1 MKKIS
6 RVFSKLFTT
15 VLSGAVVCSS
25 IPSYAAFVPSSS
37 DKEETLPEPEII
49 SIIEG
54 ETSEY
59 GLTPVYYV
67 DENGNIIEPN
77 LIPDREPRAL
87 VLPEKFDLRDYGYI
101 TPVRSQAD
109 TGTCWAH
116 ATLATAE
123 SNMIMNGL
131 ADESIDLSES
141 HLTWFTQGLASMDIN
156 DPLYGD
162 GESLGNTDLNN
173 GAYDRGGNSWRARA
187 ALGRGSGVQL
197 EENAP
202 PVTDRPAVDESLRYT
217 SYGYLV
223 NSDDLDASDHESIKQ
238 HLMTTGALYCSYYN
252 DHDRYIYD
260 QYIPYKSYY
269 YPNFVKDDP
278 LHLMSTNHAV
288 TIVGWDDNYSKDNF
302 KPDVPPG
309 DGAWIIKNSWGENL
323 HDDGYFYMSYY
334 DTSLSCITSFEIADT
349 STYNNIYQYDGSIPD
364 NSYRHS
370 TKSYTAANIFTA
382 ENNETISAAAFYTYE
397 ASVPYIISIY
407 ADIEDKKPTS
417 GKLLT
422 TQKGTMSYAGYHV
435 VDLNTPV
442 AVNKGTKF
450 SVVVTLDKENTRLA
464 MQKCSNLSDCSY
476 YTYGIPTENSSW
488 TDLISTKSST
498 ACIKAL
504 TRSDIII
511 NSSNFPDSVFRDY
524 VSSFDTDSDGALSYS
539 EIAQVYEMNLSG
551 LGISDFTGI
560 EFFTELTDLNC
571 SFNPIINLDV
581 SHNNKLANFICYGCS
596 IKRGS
601 VRCNG
606 FTINGL
612 DLSKISNPQEMTVE
626 GSSFIP
632 NNKTMHYTYNCGKNY
647 DALITIIADS
657 LTHSYGSWSDN
668 GDSHIKTCYYCG
680 DIKSEDHSFDEWNIG
695 VKEHSHQCLICGG
708 IKSEE
713 HSFGNWTENGNTYH
727 IHSCEICGTSESAE
741 HLFSIFE
748 RSSSEKHTG
757 ICESCGYTEQFS
769 HKFGNFTYL
778 DETSHIKSCEDCG
791 YSENYEHNFGEWTIA
806 DENSHTR
813 TCVDC
818 GYTETLT
825 HSYGDWETS
834 GNDSHSRKCNDCGYT
849 ENVAHSFGEWIFV
862 DENIHSRIC
871 ADCGQLVEAEHD
883 FTEFSSSDKESH
895 SKICKDCG
903 YSVDLVHDFGEWVT
917 DDEHSHTRTCVDC
930 GYTETLTHSY
940 GNWETSG
947 DDSHSRKCNDCGYT
961 ESSDHNFGSWTY
973 ADENVHSRVCAD
985 CGQIVEAE
993 HDFSEFSS
1001 SDDEKHSKICK
1012 DCGYSVDLAHDF
1024 SEWSYHDDQ
1033 QHYKTCIDC
1042 DMIIYGDH
1050 NFGEWIVSEN
1060 GNHSRQCADC
1070 GYIISSPHIFNK
1082 TDVINNENHSKS
1094 CKMCGYTEI
1103 TPHSFGETTYTDV
1116 QNHSQICDECGY
1128 VHIFEHNFSEW
1139 ESSGENNHSKICK
1152 DCSHIVT
1159 MPHSF
1164 GDCESINEKEHSII
1178 CEDCGYTIISPH
1190 SFSDWQDNG
1199 NATRIRICT
1208 GCGYSEIEDV
1218 DYTLGDINGDG
1229 IIDSFD
1235 LVIARQK
1242 LRKEFLNSTEFA
1254 SADINH
1260 DGIFDKTDI
1269 ILLQNFILGKIK
1281 IF

>member
-15 VLSGAVVCSS
+15 VLSGAIVCSS
-25 IPSYAAFVPSSS
+25 IPSYAAFVPPSS

-49 SIIEG
+49 SVIEG
-54 ETSEY
+54 DSSEY
-59 GLTPVYYV
+59 GLAPVYYV
-67 DENGNIIEPN
+67 DENGNKIEPE
-77 LIPDREPRAL
+77 LTPHREPRAL
-87 VLPEKFDLRDYGYI
+87 VLPEKFDLRDYGYV
-101 TPVRSQAD
+101 TPVKSQSD

-116 ATLATAE
+116 AVMAAAE
-123 SNMIMNGL
+123 SNMVMNGL
-131 ADESIDLSES
+131 ADNTIDLSES
-141 HLTWFTQGLASMDIN
+141 HLVWFTQGQASTDIN

-162 GESLGNTDLNN
+162 GESLGNTDLTN
-173 GAYDRGGNSWRARA
+173 GAYDRGGHSRRAKA
-187 ALGRGSGVQL
+187 TLGRWSGVQL
-197 EENAP
+197 EGNVP

-238 HLMTTGALYCSYYN
+238 HLMTTGALCCSYYTDSSKYSNGEYYREAYYNN
-252 DHDRYIYD
+252 DIY
-260 QYIPYKSYY
+260 
-269 YPNFVKDDP
+269 
-278 LHLMSTNHAV
+278 STNHEV

-302 KPDVPPG
+302 KSAVPPG
-309 DGAWIIKNSWGENL
+309 DGAWIIKNSWGNWS
-323 HDDGYFYMSYY
+323 HNNGYFYMSYY
-334 DTSLSCITSFEIADT
+334 DVSLDYITSFEIADT
-349 STYNNIYQYDGSIPD
+349 STYNNIYQYDGAMPE
-364 NSYRHS
+364 NFLYGRF
-370 TKSYTAANIFTA
+370 TAANVFTA
-382 ENNETISAAAFYTYE
+382 ADNETISAAAFYTYE

-407 ADIEDKKPTS
+407 ADVEDGSPSS
-417 GKLLT
+417 GTLLT
-422 TQKGTMSYAGYHV
+422 TQQGTMPYAGYHV
-435 VDLNTPV
+435 VDLNE
-442 AVNKGTKF
+442 AVSVSKGTKF
-450 SVVVTLDKENTRLA
+450 SVVVKLDQNDARMA
-464 MQKCSNLSDCSY
+464 IQKCSNLSDCSY
-476 YTYGIPTENSSW
+476 YTYGTPTENSSW
-488 TDLISTKSST
+488 TDITSKYNST

-504 TRSDIII
+504 TRSDILI
-511 NSSNFPDSVFRDY
+511 NSTNFPDSVFRDY
-524 VSSFDTDSDGALSYS
+524 VSRFDTNSDGALSYN
-539 EIAQVYEMNLSG
+539 EIANVTEMDLSS

-560 EFFTELTDLNC
+560 EFFTELAKLNC
-571 SFNPIINLDV
+571 CYNPLVNLDLT
-581 SHNNKLANFICYGCS
+581 HNSKLNEFICYGCS
-596 IKRGS
+596 INVGNINCS
-601 VRCNG
+601 G
-606 FTINGL
+606 FTIDGL
-612 DLSKISNPQEMTVE
+612 DISKVSNPQEMAIE

-632 NNKTMHYTYNCGKNY
+632 IYTTMQYTYNCGKNY
-647 DALITIIADS
+647 YTSIKVTADS

-668 GDSHIKTCYYCG
+668 GNSHVKTCSNCG
-680 DIKSEDHSFDEWNIG
+680 MVTTEGHFFGDWNIG
-695 VKEHSHQCLICGG
+695 AKEHSHQCLICGS

-713 HSFGNWTENGNTYH
+713 HSFGNWTESGNTYH
-727 IHSCEICGTSESAE
+727 IHSCGICGASESAE
-741 HLFSIFE
+741 HLFSKFE
-748 RSSSEKHTG
+748 ITDSETHAG
-757 ICESCGYTEQFS
+757 ICEDCGYAEQFS
-769 HKFGNFTYL
+769 HKFGDFTPL
-778 DETSHIKSCEDCG
+778 DETYHTKSCDECG

-818 GYTETLT
+818 GYIETLT

-834 GNDSHSRKCNDCGYT
+834 GNDNHSRKCNDCGYT
-849 ENVAHSFGEWIFV
+849 ENIAHSFGEWIFV
-862 DENIHSRIC
+862 DENVHSRIC

-961 ESSDHNFGSWTY
+961 ENIAHSFGEWTF

-985 CGQIVEAE
+985 CGQVVEAE
-993 HDFSEFSS
+993 HDFTEFSS

-1024 SEWSYHDDQ
+1024 NEWSYHDDQ
-1033 QHYKTCIDC
+1033 QHYRTCIDC

-1070 GYIISSPHIFNK
+1070 GYIISSPHIFDKASVTNS
-1082 TDVINNENHSKS
+1082 ESHSKS
-1094 CKMCGYTEI
+1094 CEICGYTEI

-1229 IIDSFD
+1229 TIDSFD

-1242 LRKEFLNSTEFA
+1242 LRKEFLNSAEFA

>member
-6 RVFSKLFTT
+6 RVFSKLLTA
-15 VLSGAVVCSS
+15 VLSGAIVSSS
-25 IPSYAAFVPSSS
+25 IPSYAVSVPTSS
-37 DKEETLPEPEII
+37 DNEETTPEPEII
-49 SIIEG
+49 SVIEG
-54 ETSEY
+54 EPSEY
-59 GLTPVYYV
+59 GLAPVYYV
-67 DENGNIIEPN
+67 DENGNKIEPE
-77 LIPDREPRAL
+77 LIPHREPRAL
-87 VLPEKFDLRDYGYI
+87 VLPEKFDLRDYGYV
-101 TPVRSQAD
+101 TPVKSQSP

-116 ATLATAE
+116 ATLAAAE

-131 ADESIDLSES
+131 TDNTIDLSES

-162 GESLGNTDLNN
+162 GESLGNTDLTK
-173 GAYDRGGNSWRARA
+173 GAYDRGGNCYRAQA
-187 ALGRGSGVQL
+187 SLGRWSGVQL

-202 PVTDRPAVDESLRYT
+202 PVADRPIVDESLRYT
-217 SYGYLV
+217 SYGYLI
-223 NSDDLDASDHESIKQ
+223 NSDELKTNDHESIKQ
-238 HLMTTGALYCSYYN
+238 HLMTTGALYCSYYT
-252 DHDRYIYD
+252 DDERYIYD
-260 QYIPYKSYY
+260 QNYPYTSYY
-269 YPNFVKDDP
+269 FPDSKPDSILNPYP
-278 LHLMSTNHAV
+278 TNHAV

-309 DGAWIIKNSWGENL
+309 DGAWIIKNSWGDWTHNK
-323 HDDGYFYMSYY
+323 GYFYMSYY
-334 DTSLSCITSFEIADT
+334 ESSLSNIASFEIADI
-349 STYNNIYQYDGSIPD
+349 STYNNIYQYDGAKVD
-364 NSYRHS
+364 SYI
-370 TKSYTAANIFTA
+370 SYGSGITAANIFEA
-382 ENNETISAAAFYTYE
+382 ETNETISAAAFYTRT
-397 ASVPYIISIY
+397 ASVPYVISIY
-407 ADIEDKKPTS
+407 TDIEDGKPTS
-417 GKLLT
+417 GNLLT
-422 TQKGTMSYAGYHV
+422 TQTGTMPYAGYHV
-435 VDLNTPV
+435 VDLNKPV
-442 AVNKGTKF
+442 AVSKDTKF
-450 SVVVTLDKENTRLA
+450 SVVITFDKNYTSMA
-464 MQKCSNLSDCSY
+464 IQKCSNLSDCSY
-476 YTYGIPTENSSW
+476 YTYGTPTENSSW
-488 TDLISTKSST
+488 TDTISKYNST

-504 TRSDIII
+504 TRSDVLI
-511 NSSNFPDSVFRDY
+511 NSSNFPDSIFRDY

-596 IKRGS
+596 IKLGS

-606 FTINGL
+606 FTIDGL
-612 DLSKISNPQEMTVE
+612 DISKVSNPQEMTVE
-626 GSSFIP
+626 GSSFVP
-632 NNKTMHYTYNCGKNY
+632 SNKTMHYTYNCGKNY
-647 DALITIIADS
+647 DTLITIIADS

-668 GDSHIKTCYYCG
+668 GDSHIKTCYYCS

-748 RSSSEKHTG
+748 FSNSEEHKG
-757 ICESCGYTEQFS
+757 ICEDCEFAEQFS
-769 HKFGNFTYL
+769 HKFGDFTPL
-778 DETSHIKSCEDCG
+778 DETYHTKSCDDCG

-818 GYTETLT
+818 GYIETLT

-862 DENIHSRIC
+862 DENVHSRIC

-917 DDEHSHTRTCVDC
+917 DDEHGHTRTCVDC
-930 GYTETLTHSY
+930 GYNETLTHSY

-1033 QHYKTCIDC
+1033 QHYRTCIDC
-1042 DMIIYGDH
+1042 DIIIYGDH

-1070 GYIISSPHIFNK
+1070 GYIISSPHIFDK
-1082 TDVINNENHSKS
+1082 TDVINSENHSKS
-1094 CKMCGYTEI
+1094 CEICGYTEI

-1199 NATRIRICT
+1199 NATQIRICA
-1208 GCGYSEIEDV
+1208 GCDYIEIEDV

-1229 IIDSFD
+1229 TIDSFD

-1242 LRKEFLNSTEFA
+1242 LRKEFLNSAEFA

>member
-1 MKKIS
+1 MKKIN
-6 RVFSKLFTT
+6 RVFSKLLTA
-15 VLSGAVVCSS
+15 VLSVTIVSSS
-25 IPSYAAFVPSSS
+25 IPSYAVFVSPSSE
-37 DKEETLPEPEII
+37 DDGAIPEPEMI
-49 SIIEG
+49 SVIEG
-54 ETSEY
+54 ESSEY
-59 GLTPVYYV
+59 GLTPIYYV
-67 DENGNIIEPN
+67 DENGNEIESD
-77 LIPDREPRAL
+77 LVPDREPRAL
-87 VLPEKFDLRDYGYI
+87 FLPSKFDLRDSGYV
-101 TPVRSQAD
+101 TPVKSQSS
-109 TGTCWAH
+109 TGSCWAH
-116 ATLATAE
+116 ATLAAAE

-131 ADESIDLSES
+131 ADNTIDLSES
-141 HLTWFTQGLASMDIN
+141 HLTWFTQGLASIDIN

-162 GESLGNTDLNN
+162 GESLGNTDFNN
-173 GAYDRGGNSWRARA
+173 GAYDRGGNSWRSRA
-187 ALGRGSGVQL
+187 ALGRWSGVQL

-202 PVTDRPAVDESLRYT
+202 PVAERPAVDESLRYT

-238 HLMTTGALYCSYYN
+238 HLMTTGALYCSYYSDN
-252 DHDRYIYD
+252 NKY
-260 QYIPYKSYY
+260 SNGEYY
-269 YPNFVKDDP
+269 SREAYYNSEIVD
-278 LHLMSTNHAV
+278 TNHAV

-302 KPDVPPG
+302 KSDVPPG
-309 DGAWIIKNSWGENL
+309 DGAWIIKNSWGDWSHNN
-323 HDDGYFYMSYY
+323 GYFYMSYY
-334 DTSLSCITSFEIADT
+334 DVSLDYITSFEIVDT
-349 STYNNIYQYDGSIPD
+349 STYNNIYQYDGAMPD
-364 NSYRHS
+364 SYYRYPS
-370 TKSYTAANIFTA
+370 SSFTAANVFTA
-382 ENNETISAAAFYTYE
+382 ADNETISAAAFYTYE
-397 ASVPYIISIY
+397 ASVPYMISIY
-407 ADIEDKKPTS
+407 ADVEDGDPTS
-417 GKLLT
+417 GTLLT
-422 TQKGTMSYAGYHV
+422 TQTGTIPYKGYHV
-435 VDLNTPV
+435 VDLNEAV
-442 AVNKGTKF
+442 AVSKGTKF
-450 SVVVTLDKENTRLA
+450 SVVVTLDKTGTNMA
-464 MQKCSNLSDCSY
+464 IQKCSNLSDCSY
-476 YTYGIPTENSSW
+476 CTWGTPSSHTVW
-488 TDLISTKSST
+488 KDMISSYDST

-504 TRSDIII
+504 TRSDILI
-511 NSSNFPDSVFRDY
+511 NSTNFPDSVFRDY
-524 VSSFDTDSDGALSYS
+524 VSRLDANSDGALSYS
-539 EIAQVYEMNLSG
+539 EIAQVTEMDLSA

-560 EFFTELTDLNC
+560 EFFTELAELNC
-571 SFNPIINLDV
+571 SYNPLISLDV
-581 SHNNKLANFICYGCS
+581 SHNNKLADFICYGCS
-596 IKRGS
+596 IELDS
-601 VRCNG
+601 VMCSG
-606 FTINGL
+606 FTIDGL
-612 DLSKISNPQEMTVE
+612 DISKVSNPQEMTVE

-632 NNKTMHYTYNCGKNY
+632 SNKTMHYTYNCGKNY
-647 DALITIIADS
+647 DTLITIIADS

-727 IHSCEICGTSESAE
+727 IHSCKICGTSESAE

-778 DETSHIKSCEDCG
+778 DETSHIKSCEECG

-818 GYTETLT
+818 GYIETLT

-834 GNDSHSRKCNDCGYT
+834 GNDSHSRKCNDCGYI

-862 DENIHSRIC
+862 DENVHSRIC

-940 GNWETSG
+940 GDWETSG

-961 ESSDHNFGSWTY
+961 ESSDHNFGEWTFV
-973 ADENVHSRVCAD
+973 DENVHSRVCAD
-985 CGQIVEAE
+985 CGQVVEAE
-993 HDFSEFSS
+993 HYFTKFSS

-1024 SEWSYHDDQ
+1024 NEWSYHDDQ
-1033 QHYKTCIDC
+1033 QHYRTCIDC
-1042 DMIIYGDH
+1042 DIIIYGDH

-1060 GNHSRQCADC
+1060 GNHSRPCTDC
-1070 GYIISSPHIFNK
+1070 GYIISSPHIFDK
-1082 TDVINNENHSKS
+1082 TDVINSENHSKS
-1094 CKMCGYTEI
+1094 CEICGYTEI

-1116 QNHSQICDECGY
+1116 QNHSQTCVECGY
-1128 VHIFEHNFSEW
+1128 VHIFKHNFSEW

-1164 GDCESINEKEHSII
+1164 GDCESVNEKEHSII
-1178 CEDCGYTIISPH
+1178 CEDCRYTIISPH
-1190 SFSDWQDNG
+1190 SFSNWQDNG
-1199 NATRIRICT
+1199 NSTQIRICT
-1208 GCGYSEIEDV
+1208 DCGYSEIEDV

-1229 IIDSFD
+1229 TIDSFD

-1242 LRKEFLNSTEFA
+1242 LRKEFLNSAEFA

-1260 DGIFDKTDI
+1260 DGVFDKTDI

>member
-15 VLSGAVVCSS
+15 VLSGAIVCSS
-25 IPSYAAFVPSSS
+25 IPSYAAFVPPSSN
-37 DKEETLPEPEII
+37 KEETLPEPEII
-49 SIIEG
+49 SVIEG
-54 ETSEY
+54 EPSEY
-59 GLTPVYYV
+59 GLAPVYYV
-67 DENGNIIEPN
+67 DENGNKIEPE
-77 LIPDREPRAL
+77 LTPHREPRAL

-101 TPVRSQAD
+101 TPVKSQSD

-116 ATLATAE
+116 AVMAAAE
-123 SNMIMNGL
+123 SNMVMNGL
-131 ADESIDLSES
+131 ADNTIDLSES
-141 HLTWFTQGLASMDIN
+141 HLVWFTQGQASTDIN

-162 GESLGNTDLNN
+162 GESLGNTDLTN
-173 GAYDRGGNSWRARA
+173 GAYDRGGNSQRARA
-187 ALGRGSGVQL
+187 SLGRWSGVQL

-223 NSDDLDASDHESIKQ
+223 NSDALDASDHESIKQ
-238 HLMTTGALYCSYYN
+238 HLMTTGALYCSYYSDINKYSDGEYYREAYYN
-252 DHDRYIYD
+252 DDIY
-260 QYIPYKSYY
+260 
-269 YPNFVKDDP
+269 
-278 LHLMSTNHAV
+278 STNHAV

-302 KPDVPPG
+302 KSAVPPG
-309 DGAWIIKNSWGENL
+309 DGAWIIKNSWDTWN
-323 HDDGYFYMSYY
+323 HNNGYFYMSYY
-334 DTSLSCITSFEIADT
+334 DVSLDDITSFEIADT
-349 STYNNIYQYDGSIPD
+349 STYNNIYQYDGAMPD
-364 NSYRHS
+364 SY
-370 TKSYTAANIFTA
+370 SYFSFSSFTAANVFTA
-382 ENNETISAAAFYTYE
+382 ADNETISAAAFYTHE

-407 ADIEDKKPTS
+407 ADVEDGNPTN
-417 GKLLT
+417 GTLLT
-422 TQKGTMSYAGYHV
+422 TQTGTIPYKGYHV
-435 VDLNTPV
+435 VDLNEAV
-442 AVNKGTKF
+442 AVSKGTKF
-450 SVVVTLDKENTRLA
+450 SVVVTLDKHATDMA
-464 MQKCSNLSDCSY
+464 IQKCSNLSDCSY
-476 YTYGIPTENSSW
+476 YTYGTPDSRTTWYDTISSYG
-488 TDLISTKSST
+488 ST

-504 TRSDIII
+504 TRSDISI
-511 NSSNFPDSVFRDY
+511 NSTNFPDSVFRDY
-524 VSSFDTDSDGALSYS
+524 VSRFDTNSDGALSYS
-539 EIAQVYEMNLSG
+539 EIAQVTEMDLSA

-581 SHNNKLANFICYGCS
+581 SHNNKLTNFICYGCS
-596 IKRGS
+596 IELDS
-601 VRCNG
+601 VMCSG

-612 DLSKISNPQEMTVE
+612 DLSKVSNPQEMTVE
-626 GSSFIP
+626 GSSFVP
-632 NNKTMHYTYNCGKNY
+632 SNKTMHYTYNCGKNY
-647 DALITIIADS
+647 DTLITIIADS

-668 GDSHIKTCYYCG
+668 GDSHIKTCYYCS

-748 RSSSEKHTG
+748 FSNSEEHKG
-757 ICESCGYTEQFS
+757 ICEDCGFAEQFS
-769 HKFGNFTYL
+769 HKFGDFTPL
-778 DETSHIKSCEDCG
+778 DETYHTKS
-791 YSENYEHNFGEWTIA
+791 
-806 DENSHTR
+806 
-813 TCVDC
+813 CVDC

-825 HSYGDWETS
+825 HSYGDWKTS
-834 GNDSHSRKCNDCGYT
+834 SNDSHSRECNDCGYT
-849 ENVAHSFGEWIFV
+849 ENVNHSFGEWTFV

-871 ADCGQLVEAEHD
+871 ADCGQVVEAEHD

-940 GNWETSG
+940 GDWETSG

-961 ESSDHNFGSWTY
+961 ESSDHNFGEWTFV
-973 ADENVHSRVCAD
+973 DENVHSRVCAD
-985 CGQIVEAE
+985 CGQVVEAE
-993 HDFSEFSS
+993 HYFTKFSS

-1033 QHYKTCIDC
+1033 QHYRTCIDC
-1042 DMIIYGDH
+1042 DIIIYGDH

-1070 GYIISSPHIFNK
+1070 GYIISSPHIFDK
-1082 TDVINNENHSKS
+1082 TDVINSENHSKS
-1094 CKMCGYTEI
+1094 CEICGYTEI

-1116 QNHSQICDECGY
+1116 QNHSQTCVECGY

-1164 GDCESINEKEHSII
+1164 GDCESVNEKEHSII
-1178 CEDCGYTIISPH
+1178 CEDCRYTIISPH
-1190 SFSDWQDNG
+1190 SFSNWQDNG
-1199 NATRIRICT
+1199 NSTQIRICT
-1208 GCGYSEIEDV
+1208 DCGYSEIEDV

-1229 IIDSFD
+1229 TIDSFD

-1242 LRKEFLNSTEFA
+1242 LRKEFLNSAEFA

-1260 DGIFDKTDI
+1260 DGVFDKTDI

>member
-15 VLSGAVVCSS
+15 VLSGAIVCSS
-25 IPSYAAFVPSSS
+25 IPSYAAFVPPSS

-49 SIIEG
+49 SVIEG
-54 ETSEY
+54 EPSEY
-59 GLTPVYYV
+59 GLAPVYYV
-67 DENGNIIEPN
+67 DENGNKIEPE
-77 LIPDREPRAL
+77 LIPHREPRAL
-87 VLPEKFDLRDYGYI
+87 VLPEKFDLRDYGYV
-101 TPVRSQAD
+101 TPVKSQSS

-116 ATLATAE
+116 AVMASAE

-131 ADESIDLSES
+131 ADNTIDLSES
-141 HLTWFTQGLASMDIN
+141 HLTWFTQGQASTDIN

-162 GESLGNTDLNN
+162 GESLGNTDLKN
-173 GAYDRGGNSWRARA
+173 GAYDCGGNSQRSRAT
-187 ALGRGSGVQL
+187 LGRWSGVQL

-202 PVTDRPAVDESLRYT
+202 PVTERPAVDESLRYT

-238 HLMTTGALYCSYYN
+238 HLMTTGALYCSYYDDNSKYSNGEYFDEAYYN
-252 DHDRYIYD
+252 DE
-260 QYIPYKSYY
+260 
-269 YPNFVKDDP
+269 FDD
-278 LHLMSTNHAV
+278 TNHAV
-288 TIVGWDDNYSKDNF
+288 TIVGWDDNYSKNNF
-302 KPDVPPG
+302 TSAVPPG
-309 DGAWIIKNSWGENL
+309 DGAWIIKNSWGTWN
-323 HDDGYFYMSYY
+323 HNNGYFYMSYY
-334 DTSLSCITSFEIADT
+334 DVSLDYITSFEIADI
-349 STYNNIYQYDGSIPD
+349 STYNNIYQYDGAMVD
-364 NSYRHS
+364 SYLNQWS
-370 TKSYTAANIFTA
+370 LITAANIFEA
-382 ENNETISAAAFYTYE
+382 ETNETIAAAAFYTRN
-397 ASVPYIISIY
+397 ASVPYTISIY
-407 ADIEDKKPTS
+407 TNVENNNPCS
-417 GKLLT
+417 GTLLT
-422 TQKGTMSYAGYHV
+422 TQNGTMPYAGYHV
-435 VDLNTPV
+435 VDLNKPV
-442 AVNKGTKF
+442 AVSKGTKF
-450 SVVVTLDKENTRLA
+450 SVVITFNQIGNVSMAL
-464 MQKCSNLSDCSY
+464 QKCSNLSDCSY
-476 YTYGIPTENSSW
+476 CTYGTPTENSSW
-488 TDLISTKSST
+488 TDITSNYNST

-504 TRSDIII
+504 TRSDILI

-524 VSSFDTDSDGALSYS
+524 VSRFDTDSDGALSYS
-539 EIAQVYEMNLSG
+539 EIAQVYEMHLSG

-581 SHNNKLANFICYGCS
+581 SHNNKLTNFICYGCS
-596 IKRGS
+596 IELDS
-601 VRCNG
+601 VMCNG

-612 DLSKISNPQEMTVE
+612 DLSKVSNPQEMTIE

-713 HSFGNWTENGNTYH
+713 HSFGNWTENGNTHH
-727 IHSCEICGTSESAE
+727 IHLCEICGTSESAE

-769 HKFGNFTYL
+769 HKFGDFTPL
-778 DETSHIKSCEDCG
+778 DETYHTKSCDDCG

-818 GYTETLT
+818 GYIETLT

-834 GNDSHSRKCNDCGYT
+834 GNDSHSRECNDCGYT
-849 ENVAHSFGEWIFV
+849 ENVDHSFGEWTFV

-871 ADCGQLVEAEHD
+871 ADCGQVVEAEHD

-930 GYTETLTHSY
+930 GYNETLTHSY

-1012 DCGYSVDLAHDF
+1012 DCGYSVDLSHDF
-1024 SEWSYHDDQ
+1024 SEWSDYDDQ

-1094 CKMCGYTEI
+1094 CEICGYTEI

-1116 QNHSQICDECGY
+1116 QNHSQTCVECGY

-1164 GDCESINEKEHSII
+1164 GSCESVNEKEHSII
-1178 CEDCGYTIISPH
+1178 CEYCGFTITSPH
-1190 SFSDWQDNG
+1190 SFGDWQDNG
-1199 NATRIRICT
+1199 NATQIRICT

-1229 IIDSFD
+1229 TIDSFD

-1242 LRKEFLNSTEFA
+1242 LRKEFLNSAEFA

>member
-1 MKKIS
+1 MKKIN
-6 RVFSKLFTT
+6 RVFSKLLTA
-15 VLSGAVVCSS
+15 VLSVTIVSSS
-25 IPSYAAFVPSSS
+25 IPSYAVSVPPSS
-37 DKEETLPEPEII
+37 DNEETTPEPEII
-49 SIIEG
+49 SVIEG
-54 ETSEY
+54 EPSEY
-59 GLTPVYYV
+59 GLAPVYYV
-67 DENGNIIEPN
+67 DENGNKIEPE
-77 LIPDREPRAL
+77 LIPHREPRAL

-101 TPVRSQAD
+101 TSVKDQG
-109 TGTCWAH
+109 TGSCWAH
-116 ATLATAE
+116 ATLAAAE
-123 SNMIMNGL
+123 SNMVMNGL
-131 ADESIDLSES
+131 ADNTIDLSES
-141 HLTWFTQGLASMDIN
+141 HLTWFTQGQASTDIN

-162 GESLGNTDLNN
+162 GESLGNTDLTN
-173 GAYDRGGNSWRARA
+173 GAYDRGGNSWRSRA
-187 ALGRGSGVQL
+187 ALGRWSGVQL
-197 EENAP
+197 EGNAP
-202 PVTDRPAVDESLRYT
+202 PVKERPAVDESLRYT

-252 DHDRYIYD
+252 DNSKYSDEEYYGDAYYNDDIY
-260 QYIPYKSYY
+260 
-269 YPNFVKDDP
+269 N
-278 LHLMSTNHAV
+278 TNHAV

-302 KPDVPPG
+302 KSAVPPG
-309 DGAWIIKNSWGENL
+309 DGAWIIKNSWGTWQHNN
-323 HDDGYFYMSYY
+323 GYFYMSYY
-334 DTSLSCITSFEIADT
+334 DVSLDYITSFEIADT
-349 STYNNIYQYDGSIPD
+349 STYNNIYQYDGAMPE
-364 NSYRHS
+364 SYLRGS
-370 TKSYTAANIFTA
+370 FTAANVFTA
-382 ENNETISAAAFYTYE
+382 ADNETISAAAFYTLD

-407 ADIEDKKPTS
+407 ADVEDGVPTS
-417 GKLLT
+417 GTLLK
-422 TQKGTMSYAGYHV
+422 TQQGTMPYAGYHV
-435 VDLNTPV
+435 VDLNE
-442 AVNKGTKF
+442 AVSVSKGTKF
-450 SVVVTLDKENTRLA
+450 SVVVTLDKNDTRMAL
-464 MQKCSNLSDCSY
+464 QKCSNLSNCSY
-476 YTYGIPTENSSW
+476 FTWDNPNSRYNWRDTISSYG
-488 TDLISTKSST
+488 STV
-498 ACIKAL
+498 CIKAL
-504 TRSDIII
+504 TRSDILI
-511 NSSNFPDSVFRDY
+511 NSTNFPDSVFRDY
-524 VSSFDTDSDGALSYS
+524 VSRFDTNSDGALSYS

-581 SHNNKLANFICYGCS
+581 SHNNKLTNFICYGCS
-596 IKRGS
+596 IELDS
-601 VRCNG
+601 VRCSG
-606 FTINGL
+606 FTIDGL
-612 DLSKISNPQEMTVE
+612 DISKVSNPQEMTVE
-626 GSSFIP
+626 GSSFVP
-632 NNKTMHYTYNCGKNY
+632 SNKTMHYTYNCGKNY
-647 DALITIIADS
+647 DTLITIIADS

-668 GDSHIKTCYYCG
+668 GDSHIKTCYYCS

-727 IHSCEICGTSESAE
+727 IHSCEICGVPEMSE

-748 RSSSEKHTG
+748 FSNSEDHTG

-769 HKFGNFTYL
+769 HKFGDFTYL
-778 DETSHIKSCEDCG
+778 DETSHIKSCEECG

-849 ENVAHSFGEWIFV
+849 ENVDHSFGEWTFV

-871 ADCGQLVEAEHD
+871 ADCGQVVEAEHD

-917 DDEHSHTRTCVDC
+917 DDEHSHTRT
-930 GYTETLTHSY
+930 
-940 GNWETSG
+940 
-947 DDSHSRKCNDCGYT
+947 
-961 ESSDHNFGSWTY
+961 
-973 ADENVHSRVCAD
+973 CAD

-1033 QHYKTCIDC
+1033 QHYRTCIDC
-1042 DMIIYGDH
+1042 DIIIYGDH

-1060 GNHSRQCADC
+1060 GNHSRQCTDC
-1070 GYIISSPHIFNK
+1070 GYIISSPHIFDK
-1082 TDVINNENHSKS
+1082 TDVINSENHSKS
-1094 CKMCGYTEI
+1094 CEICGYTEI

-1116 QNHSQICDECGY
+1116 QNHSQTCVECGY

-1199 NATRIRICT
+1199 NATQIRICA
-1208 GCGYSEIEDV
+1208 GCDYIEIEDV

-1229 IIDSFD
+1229 TIDSFD

-1242 LRKEFLNSTEFA
+1242 LRKEFLNSAEFA

>member
-1 MKKIS
+1 MKKIN
-6 RVFSKLFTT
+6 RVFSKLLTA
-15 VLSGAVVCSS
+15 VLSVTIVSSS
-25 IPSYAAFVPSSS
+25 IPSYAVSVPTSS
-37 DKEETLPEPEII
+37 DNEETSPEPEII
-49 SIIEG
+49 SVIEG
-54 ETSEY
+54 EPSEY
-59 GLTPVYYV
+59 GLAPVYYV
-67 DENGNIIEPN
+67 DENGNKIEPE
-77 LIPDREPRAL
+77 LTPHREPRAL

-101 TPVRSQAD
+101 TPVKSQSD

-116 ATLATAE
+116 AVMAAAE
-123 SNMIMNGL
+123 SNMVMNGI
-131 ADESIDLSES
+131 ADNTIDLSES
-141 HLTWFTQGLASMDIN
+141 HLVWFSKGQVSTDIN

-162 GESLGNTDLNN
+162 GESRGNTDLKN
-173 GAYDRGGNSWRARA
+173 GAYDSGGNHLDSRG
-187 ALGRGSGVQL
+187 ALGRWSGVQL
-197 EENAP
+197 EGNVP

-223 NSDDLDASDHESIKQ
+223 NSDDLDASDHESIKH
-238 HLMTTGALYCSYYN
+238 HLMTTGALYCSYYSDISKYSN
-252 DHDRYIYD
+252 GEYSREA
-260 QYIPYKSYY
+260 YY
-269 YPNFVKDDP
+269 NKPNNPNSVY
-278 LHLMSTNHAV
+278 MGNHAV

-302 KPDVPPG
+302 TADVPPG
-309 DGAWIIKNSWGENL
+309 DGAWIIKNSWGTWN
-323 HDDGYFYMSYY
+323 HNNGYFYMSYY
-334 DTSLSCITSFEIADT
+334 ETSLDFITSFEIADT
-349 STYNNIYQYDGSIPD
+349 STYNNIYQYDGAKP
-364 NSYRHS
+364 NSYLNS
-370 TKSYTAANIFTA
+370 LYYSLTAANVFTA
-382 ENNETISAAAFYTYE
+382 TDNETISAAAFYTRMP
-397 ASVPYIISIY
+397 SIPYIISIY
-407 ADIEDKKPTS
+407 ADVEDGDPTS
-417 GKLLT
+417 GTLLT
-422 TQKGTMSYAGYHV
+422 TQQGTMPYAGYHV
-435 VDLNTPV
+435 VDLNE
-442 AVNKGTKF
+442 AVSVSKGTKF
-450 SVVVTLDKENTRLA
+450 SVVVTLDRIGAHMAL
-464 MQKCSNLSDCSY
+464 QKCSNLSDCSY
-476 YTYGIPTENSSW
+476 YTYGTPTENSSW
-488 TDLISTKSST
+488 TDITSKYDST

-504 TRSDIII
+504 TRSDISI
-511 NSSNFPDSVFRDY
+511 NSTNFPDSVFRDY
-524 VSSFDTDSDGALSYS
+524 VSRFDTNSDGTLSYS
-539 EIAQVYEMNLSG
+539 EIAQVTEMDLSA

-596 IKRGS
+596 IKLGS

-606 FTINGL
+606 FTIDGL
-612 DLSKISNPQEMTVE
+612 DLSKVSNPQEMTVE

-632 NNKTMHYTYNCGKNY
+632 SNKTMHYTYNCGKNY

-748 RSSSEKHTG
+748 FSNSEEHKG
-757 ICESCGYTEQFS
+757 ICEDCEFAEQFS
-769 HKFGNFTYL
+769 HKFGDFTPL
-778 DETSHIKSCEDCG
+778 DETYHTKSCDECG

-818 GYTETLT
+818 GYIETLT

-834 GNDSHSRKCNDCGYT
+834 GNDSHSRECNDCGYT
-849 ENVAHSFGEWIFV
+849 ENVDHSFGEWTFV

-871 ADCGQLVEAEHD
+871 ADCGQVIEAEHD

-903 YSVDLVHDFGEWVT
+903 YSVDLVHDFGEWVI

-940 GNWETSG
+940 GDWETYG

-961 ESSDHNFGSWTY
+961 ENVAHSFGEWIFV
-973 ADENVHSRVCAD
+973 DENVHSRVCAD
-985 CGQIVEAE
+985 CGQVVEAE
-993 HDFSEFSS
+993 HDFTKFSS

-1024 SEWSYHDDQ
+1024 NEWSYHDDQ
-1033 QHYKTCIDC
+1033 QHYRTCIDC
-1042 DMIIYGDH
+1042 DIIIYGDH

-1070 GYIISSPHIFNK
+1070 GYIISSPHIFDK
-1082 TDVINNENHSKS
+1082 TDVINSENHSKS
-1094 CKMCGYTEI
+1094 CEI
-1103 TPHSFGETTYTDV
+1103 
-1116 QNHSQICDECGY
+1116 CGY

-1164 GDCESINEKEHSII
+1164 GDCESVNEKEHSII

-1199 NATRIRICT
+1199 SATQIRICT

-1229 IIDSFD
+1229 TIDSFD

-1242 LRKEFLNSTEFA
+1242 LRKEFLNSAEFA